1 MGNITTKR
9 VNKYF
14 INILYIIYYFVRF
27 TFLSVNVQNNI
38 VILIIIIVIH
48 F

>member
-14 INILYIIYYFVRF
+14 INILYIIYYLVRF
-27 TFLSVNVQNNI
+27 TFLRVNVQNNI
-38 VILIIIIVIH
+38 VILIIIIEIH